1 MLLLTFQA
9 DESLYAVDVTRVVEV
24 VPRVNLRRQPHAP
37 VFLAGVFDYRGII
50 VPVIDLGTL
59 LGSAPCRSLMSTR
72 IVLVDSRPAERA
84 SIGPRPWLLG
94 IIAERVSDVVAV
106 KPEGVISAAM
116 QLPTAPY
123 LGSIVELDHEMAQ
136 LFSTACSTSPCEQP
150 SSETNT
156 RKEQRLEA
164 ARETVQV
171 WVGAGTGKTKWRRG
185 RHDARRDGRDRSDA
199 DRPDR
204 A

>member
-1 MLLLTFQA
+1 MLLLTLQA
-9 DESLYAVDVTRVVEV
+9 DENLYAVDVARVVEV

-37 VFLAGVFDYRGII
+37 VSLAGVFDYRGII

-59 LGSAPCRSLMSTR
+59 LGSAPCRSLLSTR
-72 IVLVDSRPAERA
+72 IVLVDSRPAEHA

-94 IIAERVSDVVAV
+94 IIAERVSDVISV

-123 LGSIVELDHEMAQ
+123 LGSIVELGHEMAQ
-136 LFSTACSTSPCEQP
+136 LIVIDRVLDEPLRVAFFGDE
-150 SSETNT
+150 E
-156 RKEQRLEA
+156 
-164 ARETVQV
+164 
-171 WVGAGTGKTKWRRG
+171 GAGSGEG
-185 RHDARRDGRDRSDA
+185 GGDVSSA
-199 DRPDR
+199 DRVWDGEEEKEVRP

>member
-1 MLLLTFQA
+1 MLLLTLQA

-24 VPRVNLRRQPHAP
+24 VPRVNLRRLPHAP

-50 VPVIDLGTL
+50 VPVIDLGML
-59 LGSAPCRSLMSTR
+59 LGSAPCRSLLSTR
-72 IVLVDSRPAERA
+72 IVLVDSRPAEQA

-94 IIAERVSDVVAV
+94 IIAERVSDVVSV

-136 LFSTACSTSPCEQP
+136 LIVLDRVLDEPLRASFFGADD
-150 SSETNT
+150 
-156 RKEQRLEA
+156 RA
-164 ARETVQV
+164 
-171 WVGAGTGKTKWRRG
+171 GAGSGEGDGSSAHRG
-185 RHDARRDGRDRSDA
+185 LLEEEEREV
-199 DRPDR
+199 RP